1 MLKVKANTLIL
12 IAGIIWLTASII
24 LSARAISWI
33 ELITSTQLVSG
44 VIAAIILSV
53 IKIYLIFQKITLNN
67 INRIQSFPQTNINI
81 WEFHKI
87 KDKLLIV
94 LMIIIGIG
102 LRSAP
107 FIPKYVLF
115 PIYLG
120 IGIAMLYCAILY
132 FKVFFS
138 KKV

>member
-120 IGIAMLYCAILY
+120 IGLAMLYCAILY
-132 FKVFFS
+132 FKCFFN
-138 KKV
+138 KKL

>member
-33 ELITSTQLVSG
+33 ELITCTQLVLG
-44 VIAAIILSV
+44 TITAIILSV

-67 INRIQSFPQTNINI
+67 INRIQSFPQINISI

-120 IGIAMLYCAILY
+120 IGLAMLYCAILY
-132 FKVFFS
+132 FKCFFN
-138 KKV
+138 KKL

>member
-1 MLKVKANTLIL
+1 MPKVKANTLIL